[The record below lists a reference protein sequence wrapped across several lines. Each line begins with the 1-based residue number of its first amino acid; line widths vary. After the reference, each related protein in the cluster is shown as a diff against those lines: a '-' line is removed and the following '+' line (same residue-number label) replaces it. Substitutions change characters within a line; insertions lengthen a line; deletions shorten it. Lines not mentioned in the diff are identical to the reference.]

1 MSGGVPVI
9 GGLKRLSQYMAG
21 QRTNA
26 VAITGGT
33 ISGVSISGSSVTGPV
48 PIAIG
53 ASKTV
58 SIPGVYLLN
67 TAAGSVA
74 TLPAATGSGSVYR
87 FIVTTTA
94 SSNAHKILPASSSDF
109 LQGIADGHVSAGT
122 TLSFSGNVAASHS
135 IQMPFAGTQPSGG
148 FIGDWFEF
156 RDIAANIWEV
166 TGAYQSGTTST
177 TPFSTATT

>member
-1 MSGGVPVI
+1 MTGSVEI
-9 GGLKRLSQYMAG
+9 GALKRLGQLLAG
-21 QRTNA
+21 QAKNN

-33 ISGVSISGSSVTGPV
+33 ISGVTISGSPVTGPV
-48 PIAIG
+48 PVVIG

-58 SIPGVYLLN
+58 SIPGTYLLD

-74 TLPAATGSGSVYR
+74 TLPVATGSGSVYR
-87 FIVTTTA
+87 FLVTTTA
-94 SSNAHKILPASSSDF
+94 SSNAHKILPNSSSDF
-109 LQGIADGHVSAGT
+109 LQGIAEGHIAAGT
-122 TLSFSGNVAASHS
+122 ALGFSGNVSASHS

-156 RDIAANIWEV
+156 RDIASHVWQV
-166 TGAYQSGTTST
+166 TGAYLSGTTST

>member
-1 MSGGVPVI
+1 MVAGVPVI

-33 ISGVSISGSSVTGPV
+33 ISGVTISNSTMIGSA
-48 PIAIG
+48 PIAVG
-53 ASKTV
+53 ASLTV
-58 SIPGVYLLN
+58 ATPGTYLLN

-87 FIVTTTA
+87 FIVTTAIT
-94 SSNAHKILPASSSDF
+94 SNAHKILPVSVADF
-109 LQGIADGHVSAGT
+109 LQGVAIGHVAAGT

-135 IQMPFAGTQPSGG
+135 IQMPFAGTTPSGG
-148 FIGDWFEF
+148 AIGDWFEF
-156 RDIAANIWEV
+156 RDIASHVWEV
-166 TGAYQSGTTST
+166 SGAYLAGTTST
-177 TPFSTATT
+177 TPFSAATT